1 MVLSDCKEVIPTDTV
16 GTRIRD
22 ARKASG
28 KTQKDFA
35 AGLGM
40 SENFIWQIEKG
51 QREPSDRTV
60 SDICRVY
67 GINEVWLRTGVGE
80 MKLPMPLDQQ
90 LAQIFADVQISDDE
104 RARLVK
110 AFASLPP
117 EAYPQLYKWFLSF
130 MENLGK

>member
-1 MVLSDCKEVIPTDTV
+1 
-16 GTRIRD
+16 
-22 ARKASG
+22 
-28 KTQKDFA
+28 
-35 AGLGM
+35 M

-67 GINEVWLRTGVGE
+67 GVNEIWLKTGVGE

-90 LAQIFADVQISDDE
+90 LAQIFADVQVSDDE

-117 EAYPQLYKWFLSF
+117 EAYPQIYKWFLTL
-130 MENLGK
+130 MENLRK

>member
-51 QREPSDRTV
+51 QREPSDRTI

-67 GINEVWLRTGVGE
+67 GINEPWLREGVGE
-80 MKLPMPLDQQ
+80 MYVPKTREETIAELVGSALNGSNDFKKAVIQMICSRTDQE
-90 LAQIFADVQISDDE
+90 LETLEAAL
-104 RARLVK
+104 RAIYE
-110 AFASLPP
+110 SL
-117 EAYPQLYKWFLSF
+117 
-130 MENLGK
+130 

>member
-1 MVLSDCKEVIPTDTV
+1 
-16 GTRIRD
+16 
-22 ARKASG
+22 
-28 KTQKDFA
+28 
-35 AGLGM
+35 M

-67 GINEVWLRTGVGE
+67 GVNEIWLKTGVGE

-90 LAQIFADVQISDDE
+90 LAQIFADVQVSDEE

-110 AFASLPP
+110 AFAALPP
-117 EAYPQLYKWFLSF
+117 EAYPQLYKWFQAL

>member
-1 MVLSDCKEVIPTDTV
+1 METVSQRITHIVESEKLTKTAFANSINISQPYLS
-16 GTRIRD
+16 
-22 ARKASG
+22 
-28 KTQKDFA
+28 
-35 AGLGM
+35 
-40 SENFIWQIEKG
+40 QICSG
-51 QREPSDRTV
+51 QREPSDRTI

-67 GINEVWLRTGVGE
+67 GVNEIWLKTGVGE

-90 LAQIFADVQISDDE
+90 LAQIFADVQVSDDE

-117 EAYPQLYKWFLSF
+117 EASPQLYKWFQAL

>member
-1 MVLSDCKEVIPTDTV
+1 
-16 GTRIRD
+16 
-22 ARKASG
+22 
-28 KTQKDFA
+28 
-35 AGLGM
+35 M
-40 SENFIWQIEKG
+40 SELADRILAIRKDSGLSQSAFGEKLNLSQNFVWMIEKG
-51 QREPSDRTV
+51 QREPSDRTI

-67 GINEVWLRTGVGE
+67 GVNEVWLRTGVGE

-90 LAQIFADVQISDDE
+90 LAQIFADVQVSDDE

-117 EAYPQLYKWFLSF
+117 EAYPQLYKWFLTL

>member
-1 MVLSDCKEVIPTDTV
+1 METVSQRITHIVESEKLTKTAFANSINISQPYLS
-16 GTRIRD
+16 
-22 ARKASG
+22 
-28 KTQKDFA
+28 
-35 AGLGM
+35 
-40 SENFIWQIEKG
+40 QICSG
-51 QREPSDRTV
+51 QREPSDRTI

-67 GINEVWLRTGVGE
+67 GVNEIWLKTGVGE

-90 LAQIFADVQISDDE
+90 LAQIFADVQVSDDE

-117 EAYPQLYKWFLSF
+117 EAYPQLYKWFQSL

>member
-1 MVLSDCKEVIPTDTV
+1 METVSQRITHIVESEKLTKTAFANSINISQPYLS
-16 GTRIRD
+16 
-22 ARKASG
+22 
-28 KTQKDFA
+28 
-35 AGLGM
+35 
-40 SENFIWQIEKG
+40 QICSG
-51 QREPSDRTV
+51 QREPSDRTI

-67 GINEVWLRTGVGE
+67 GVNEIWLKTGVGE

-90 LAQIFADVQISDDE
+90 LAQIFADVQVSDDE

-117 EAYPQLYKWFLSF
+117 EAYPQLYKWFQAL

>member
-67 GINEVWLRTGVGE
+67 GVNEIWLRTGVGE
-80 MKLPMPLDQQ
+80 MKLPLSQNEQ
-90 LAQIFADVQISDDE
+90 LAKIFADVQVSDDE

-117 EAYPQLYKWFLSF
+117 EAYPQIYKWFQAF
-130 MENLGK
+130 TANLNP

>member
-1 MVLSDCKEVIPTDTV
+1 
-16 GTRIRD
+16 
-22 ARKASG
+22 
-28 KTQKDFA
+28 
-35 AGLGM
+35 M

-51 QREPSDRTV
+51 QREPSYRTI

-67 GINEVWLRTGVGE
+67 GVNEIWLKTGVGE

-90 LAQIFADVQISDDE
+90 LAQIFADVQVSDDE

-117 EAYPQLYKWFLSF
+117 EAYPQLYKWFLTL
-130 MENLGK
+130 MENLRK

>member
-1 MVLSDCKEVIPTDTV
+1 
-16 GTRIRD
+16 
-22 ARKASG
+22 
-28 KTQKDFA
+28 
-35 AGLGM
+35 M

-51 QREPSDRTV
+51 QREPSDRTI

-67 GINEVWLRTGVGE
+67 GVNEVWLRTGVGE

-90 LAQIFADVQISDDE
+90 LAQIFADVQVSDDE

-117 EAYPQLYKWFLSF
+117 EAYPQLYKWFLTL
-130 MENLGK
+130 MEKLGK